1 MLVLCMPVVASV
13 MWSAATAGPPDF
25 SNVSYADFQHQYGRE
40 PYALLGG
47 LNREA
52 LFEENKKKV
61 LAQNV
66 KYAAGDSTWWAAI
79 NEYADWTDAEF
90 ASQKTSRS
98 PILGNLK
105 ASGRALVEER
115 ANNPAAFDWRTRS
128 PSITT
133 PVKNQASC
141 GSCWA
146 FASTA
151 VLESH
156 YALYAKSK
164 GLLVLAPQTLVNC
177 APNNLHCGGTGGCE
191 GSIPELAFN
200 VRRSQSNHSLAR
212 S

>member
-1 MLVLCMPVVASV
+1 

-66 KYAAGDSTWWAAI
+66 KYAAGESTWWAAI
-79 NEYADWTDAEF
+79 NEYADWTDTEF

-115 ANNPAAFDWRTRS
+115 ANNPFAFHHDTREE
-128 PSITT
+128 P
-133 PVKNQASC
+133 
-141 GSCWA
+141 
-146 FASTA
+146 
-151 VLESH
+151 
-156 YALYAKSK
+156 
-164 GLLVLAPQTLVNC
+164 GLLRLMLGLREHCRARKPLCTVCQVQGPTRPRTANARQLRPQQSPLRRHRRLRGLDPGARVQRKEIAVEPLPC
-177 APNNLHCGGTGGCE
+177 ALLTH
-191 GSIPELAFN
+191 
-200 VRRSQSNHSLAR
+200 R
-212 S
+212 

>member
-1 MLVLCMPVVASV
+1 MLVLYTPVVASV

-115 ANNPAAFDWRTRS
+115 ANTLLPLTGAPVRL
-128 PSITT
+128 PS
-133 PVKNQASC
+133 
-141 GSCWA
+141 
-146 FASTA
+146 
-151 VLESH
+151 
-156 YALYAKSK
+156 
-164 GLLVLAPQTLVNC
+164 
-177 APNNLHCGGTGGCE
+177 
-191 GSIPELAFN
+191 
-200 VRRSQSNHSLAR
+200 RRP
-212 S
+212 